1 MKTKQNKQRKNKKNT
16 KQKKTKGSGVGV
28 YQQKFDAIKA
38 AHPTQ
43 DTFTVLYTQLLHSCT
58 FRHLSSGSYGYTYI
72 ATHDPSNDFGFR
84 NEKNRPVHQF
94 LVKVVPLD
102 YEKSLESSVYA
113 LAGHLHYPGV
123 VKDRSIQVSVGGTE
137 MIRTLDT
144 LRAKI
149 GTRVTHRGEIGVI
162 DQDRRGFYLRF
173 KDRDEG
179 IDGTFVPDILIEA
192 GNTVEVN
199 IDGNY
204 HHGDIIG
211 AVTMVQ
217 FNTEI
222 RPVLTSNVVSAF
234 YMRQTGTDKPVH
246 TTSYLEAKREF
257 NLQKRLY
264 RNGLTS
270 RQELCPSPMY
280 IYSSSIKMLP
290 PSLLANLE
298 FAFNEEFTKR
308 IENEHNPFRVSVFV
322 MELFGNSLTLY
333 DVIHDDWIELAT
345 ADTPETLKTR
355 DPRYAWK
362 KQMLD
367 IIRSSTQL
375 CVDAGFVGD
384 TEAIIQEACLLRI
397 DRKYTSTCVSLLLSR
412 LRRHVLSI
420 YKHGVSH
427 ADFSL
432 SNCLINTEGKIT
444 FIDYGMST
452 KMSDEEIATFRGLD
466 QIHQVQFVIN
476 SCEFPNYRN
485 YKWLF
490 KNAYD
495 DQRRGS
501 LDKTPVPIAEIDTVL
516 IAPESTIVLFHHKDV
531 KGFAEGVVMLT

>member
-1 MKTKQNKQRKNKKNT
+1 MTKQTKKQ
-16 KQKKTKGSGVGV
+16 KTKGSGVGV

-102 YEKSLESSVYA
+102 YEKSIDSSVYA
-113 LAGHLHYPGV
+113 LSGDLYYPGV
-123 VKDRSIQVSVGGTE
+123 VKDRSGIQVSVSGTE

-144 LRAKI
+144 LRAAI
-149 GTRVTHRGEIGVI
+149 GTRVKHEGEIGTI
-162 DQDRRGFYLRF
+162 DQDRTGWYLRLT
-173 KDRDEG
+173 DRDEAL
-179 IDGTFVPDILIEA
+179 DKTFVPNISIEA
-192 GNTVEVN
+192 GNIVEVN
-199 IDGNY
+199 IEGKY
-204 HHGDIIG
+204 YSGVIVG
-211 AVTMVQ
+211 EVSMVQ
-217 FNTEI
+217 FTEI
-222 RPVLTSNVVSAF
+222 RPVLSRNVVSSF
-234 YMRQTGTDKPVH
+234 YMKQKGTDKPVH

-298 FAFNEEFTKR
+298 FAFNEAFTQR
-308 IENEHNPFRVSVFV
+308 IEDEHNPFRVSIFI
-322 MELFGNSLTLY
+322 MELFDNSLTLH
-333 DVIHDDWIELAT
+333 DVIHDDWIEPAT
-345 ADTPETLKTR
+345 ADTPEELKTR

-362 KQMLD
+362 KHMLD
-367 IIRSSTQL
+367 IVRSSTQL
-375 CVDAGFVGD
+375 CVDAGFSGD
-384 TEAIIQEACLLRI
+384 TEAVIQEACLLRI
-397 DRKYTSTCVSLLLSR
+397 DRKYTSTCVTLLLSR
-412 LRRHVLSI
+412 LRRHVLSV
-420 YKHGVSH
+420 YKHGISH

-432 SNCLINTEGKIT
+432 SNCLINAEGKIT

-452 KMSDEEIATFRGLD
+452 RMSDADIATFHGDER
-466 QIHQVQFVIN
+466 HQLQFVVN
-476 SCEFPNYRN
+476 SCEYPNYRN

-501 LDKTPVPIAEIDTVL
+501 RDKTPVPLDEIDAVL
-516 IAPESTIVLFHHKDV
+516 VAPESTIVPFLHKDA
-531 KGFAEGVVMLT
+531 KGFAEGVILI